1 MLGALLAL
9 ASAATFGL
17 NNAAVRRGVLT
28 STVLQAMAI
37 TVPMGVP
44 LFALACLLFGGFQA
58 LAGFSKAQWLWMIL
72 AGIVHFIV
80 GRYGN
85 YRSTKAMGA
94 NLSSPIQQ
102 LSVPISIVLAII
114 YLGEVLTPLRLI
126 GFIMVMVGP
135 VIMLRRN
142 KGEGV
147 RKSASGF
154 IPHFAEGF
162 MWGFVSAFAYGA
174 SPLFIMMGLES
185 GGSMIDSIAGGFISY
200 SSATVVV
207 LILLIFAGGARF
219 MSSLDGTAA
228 KWFVA
233 SGGLVFFSQ
242 LFRYMSLAVAPITV
256 VVPIQRLSPVFRV
269 VFSWLLNREH
279 EFFGFWV
286 LLGIFISMLGAI
298 LLTLSTE
305 LVAGVLPASWGPLLR
320 LSWP

>member
-28 STVLQAMAI
+28 STVLQAMVI
-37 TVPMGVP
+37 TVPLGVP
-44 LFALACLLFGGFQA
+44 LFALACLLFGGFHA
-58 LAGFSKAQWLWMIL
+58 LAEFSSAQWLWMML
-72 AGIVHFIV
+72 AGVVHFIV

-94 NLSSPIQQ
+94 NLSGPVQQ
-102 LSVPISIVLAII
+102 LSVPISIVLAMI
-114 YLGEVLTPLRLI
+114 YLDEVLTPLRLL

-135 VIMLRRN
+135 VVMLRRK

-147 RKSASGF
+147 RKTASGF
-154 IPHFAEGF
+154 TPHYAEGF
-162 MWGFVSAFAYGA
+162 MWGIVSSFAYGA
-174 SPLFIMMGLES
+174 SPLFIMMGLQP
-185 GGSMIDSIAGGFISY
+185 GGSLVDSIAGGFVSY
-200 SSATVVV
+200 SSATIVV
-207 LILLIFAGGARF
+207 LVLLMLAGGARF
-219 MSSLDGTAA
+219 MSSLEGSAA

-233 SGGLVFFSQ
+233 SGIFVFFSQ
-242 LFRYMSLAVAPITV
+242 IFRYMSLAVAPITV

-269 VFSWLLNREH
+269 IFSWLLNREH

-286 LLGIFISMLGAI
+286 LLGISISMIGAI

-305 LVAGVLPASWGPLLR
+305 LVAGILPAAWGPVLH

>member
-1 MLGALLAL
+1 
-9 ASAATFGL
+9 
-17 NNAAVRRGVLT
+17 
-28 STVLQAMAI
+28 MAI

-44 LFALACLLFGGFQA
+44 LFALACLLFGGFHA
-58 LAGFSKAQWLWMIL
+58 LAEFSTSQWLWMML
-72 AGIVHFIV
+72 AGIVHFII

-102 LSVPISIVLAII
+102 LSVPISIILAMI

-135 VIMLRRN
+135 VIMLRRK

-147 RKSASGF
+147 RKTASGF
-154 IPHFAEGF
+154 TPHYAEGF
-162 MWGFVSAFAYGA
+162 LWGFVSSFAYGA
-174 SPLFIMMGLES
+174 SPLFIMMGLQT
-185 GGSMIDSIAGGFISY
+185 GGSLVDSIAGGFVSY
-200 SSATVVV
+200 SFATIVV

-219 MSSLDGTAA
+219 MSSLDGSAA
-228 KWFVA
+228 KWFFA
-233 SGGLVFFSQ
+233 SGVLVFFSQ

-286 LLGIFISMLGAI
+286 LLGISISMIGAI
-298 LLTLSTE
+298 LLTLSTD
-305 LVAGVLPASWGPLLR
+305 LVAGILPASWAPFLR